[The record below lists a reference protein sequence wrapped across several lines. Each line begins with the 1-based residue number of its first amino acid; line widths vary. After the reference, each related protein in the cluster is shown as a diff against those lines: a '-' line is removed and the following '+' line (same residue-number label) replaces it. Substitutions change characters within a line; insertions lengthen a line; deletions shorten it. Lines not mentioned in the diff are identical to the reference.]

1 MGALEK
7 GLVAKESPGLGE
19 TDTGESEMAVGE
31 DEAGTA
37 DTSPVEDIVNGAA
50 SSKGF
55 VALLCAYEAPVTNN
69 TSPQRNRTCRIAQT
83 PR

>member
-1 MGALEK
+1 VGELEK

-19 TDTGESEMAVGE
+19 TDTGESEIAVEE
-31 DEAGTA
+31 DDAGTA

-50 SSKGF
+50 SSRGF
-55 VALLCAYEAPVTNN
+55 AALLCAYEAPVTNN